1 MLGPVSLAVWT
12 AVVFLLGFI
21 VGEIDQGRR

>member
-1 MLGPVSLAVWT
+1 MLGPVGLAVWT
-12 AVVFLLGFI
+12 AVVFLIGFV